1 LLEIWEALAERRAPD
16 WYDDA
21 KLGIMIHW
29 GPYAVPAW
37 APPTG
42 ELPAVVADK
51 GWEYW
56 FSHNSYAEWYANSM
70 LIPGSPTHDRHRAK
84 WGRIS
89 RYDAF
94 ARTFRQGVKEWDP
107 GRWVDAVVA
116 SAARYV
122 VFTAKHHDGFL
133 LWPSRK
139 RNPRKGGWQLSRDVV
154 GELAEAVRGRGLR
167 FGLYYSAGMDWT
179 FGGTPIR
186 NLADLRSAT
195 PRSKSYAAYVDSHWR
210 ELIERYSPSIL
221 WNDVGSP
228 PEEDL
233 ARLFT
238 DYYAAVPDGVVNDRF
253 GQADIGTPGSLRH
266 RAAMILARVFSRRA
280 FRQAP
285 AGLTAPAVRHADF
298 QALEYETVPKDG
310 VSKWE
315 CVRGLGCSFGC
326 VEAQEEQLM
335 LSASALVR
343 LLVDVVAG
351 GGNLLLGVGP
361 AADGSIPENQLS
373 RLKGLGLWL
382 KLNGEAIFGSR
393 PWGGEREDATED
405 DVPIRYTTR
414 GMTTY
419 AILNGTPAGRTI
431 VLPSVRLLPYAGMR
445 ILGSLGYVTWHQEGK
460 DVHVRLSEPLR
471 ESPAHVISMTPQ
483 PRL

>member
-1 LLEIWEALAERRAPD
+1 VESWQSLAERPVPG
-16 WYDDA
+16 WYNDA

-42 ELPAVVADK
+42 ELPTVVAEK

-70 LIPGSPTHDRHRAK
+70 LIPGSPTHDRHKTK
-84 WGRIS
+84 WGRLA
-89 RYDAF
+89 RYDNF
-94 ARTFRQGVKEWDP
+94 ARIFRQGVKDWDP
-107 GRWVDAVVA
+107 GRWMEAIIS

-133 LWPSRK
+133 LWPSRR
-139 RNPRKGGWQLSRDVV
+139 RNPRKAGWQLTRDVV
-154 GELAEAVRGRGLR
+154 GELADSVRAQGLH
-167 FGLYYSAGMDWT
+167 FGLYYSGGLDWT
-179 FGGTPIR
+179 FGGSPIR
-186 NLADLRSAT
+186 SLADLRSAT
-195 PRSKSYAAYVDSHWR
+195 PRSKTYASYVDAHWR

-221 WNDVGSP
+221 WNDIGSP
-228 PEEDL
+228 AAEDL
-233 ARLFT
+233 EGLFS
-238 DYYAAVPDGVVNDRF
+238 DYYASVPDGVVNDRF
-253 GQADIGTPGSLRH
+253 GQADVAVPGALRH
-266 RAAMILARVFSRRA
+266 RAATLLARVFSRKA
-280 FRQAP
+280 DRQTALGLAAP
-285 AGLTAPAVRHADF
+285 AARHADF
-298 QALEYETVPKDG
+298 QTLEYENVPKEAG
-310 VSKWE
+310 VKWE

-326 VEAQEEQLM
+326 VDDQEEDLM

-361 AADGSIPENQLS
+361 AADGSIAPAQLS
-373 RLKGLGLWL
+373 RLKGLGQWL

-393 PWGGEREDATED
+393 PWGEEREDVTED
-405 DVPIRYTTR
+405 EIPIRYTTR

-419 AILNGTPAGRTI
+419 AILTGTPAGRSI
-431 VLPSVRLLPYAGMR
+431 VLPSIRLLPYAGVR

-471 ESPAHVISMTPQ
+471 EAPAHVISITPQ
-483 PRL
+483 PRP